1 VEGLYTGFACGKL
14 HLSRDFLAVESPRSV
29 DDPQAEKRERA
40 AWRDGAAGVTDRT
53 PAGSTEPWRSIGG
66 MPRTAPR
73 GSAALEAAMGPGSVR
88 ELEPTKLEIVSLWYN
103 RRGLWMIGMPIAS

>member
-1 VEGLYTGFACGKL
+1 
-14 HLSRDFLAVESPRSV
+14 
-29 DDPQAEKRERA
+29 
-40 AWRDGAAGVTDRT
+40 
-53 PAGSTEPWRSIGG
+53 